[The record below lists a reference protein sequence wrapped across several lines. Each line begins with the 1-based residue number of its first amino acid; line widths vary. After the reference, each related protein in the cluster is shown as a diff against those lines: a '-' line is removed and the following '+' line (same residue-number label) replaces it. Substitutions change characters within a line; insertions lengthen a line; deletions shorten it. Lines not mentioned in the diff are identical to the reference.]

1 MNEDIFVRSSVRRKL
16 KRPNMKKTL
25 LLFLFVF
32 ASIFS
37 FGQNYKYHSL
47 FIFSFT
53 RYVQWPEGFNQGD
66 FEITVLGDSPLI
78 NELTTM
84 AQSKKV
90 GDRNIKVN
98 KINGIGELKK
108 CHILFVPASK
118 SSLLPEVIAK
128 INSQPILLVTE
139 ENGLGLKGSNINF
152 IMKEGKLAFELNQT
166 TINKQNLK
174 VSNELSRLAILI

>member
-1 MNEDIFVRSSVRRKL
+1 MKEDIFVRIVEK
-16 KRPNMKKTL
+16 KRNYPNMKKTSV
-25 LLFLFVF
+25 LFLFVF

-53 RYVQWPEGFNQGD
+53 RYVQWPEGSNQGD

-98 KINGIGELKK
+98 KIQSVSELKK
-108 CHILFVPASK
+108 CHILFVPAGK
-118 SSLLPEVIAK
+118 SALLAEIIAK
-128 INSQPILLVTE
+128 INTQPILLVTE
-139 ENGLGLKGSNINF
+139 ENGAGLKGSNINF
-152 IMKEGKLAFELNQT
+152 IMRDGKLAFELNQAAL
-166 TINKQNLK
+166 NKQNLK